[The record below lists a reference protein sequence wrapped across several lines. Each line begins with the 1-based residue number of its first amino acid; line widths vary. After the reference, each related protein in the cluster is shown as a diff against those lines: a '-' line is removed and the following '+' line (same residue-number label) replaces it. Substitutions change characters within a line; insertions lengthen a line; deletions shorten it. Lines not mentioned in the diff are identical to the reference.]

1 MEHYHTTR
9 TSSKKRSSSKS
20 RLSSKTSPREIV
32 SLMIASDPRGR
43 GQHAI
48 STSARRN
55 NSPDAES
62 SSPEPETRFFGS
74 INIAFR
80 GYTANGRLEMDEVAF
95 ASLCSNC
102 GFLDEMLTLADI
114 GFIFD
119 KVALQGIKRYVGLH
133 EFQKA
138 LVMIAE
144 KVGMDASFLIEQIAR
159 SPTPCY
165 RLRTGQEPTAVHAE
179 MLSRSRRVSDDDAVS
194 NHDHSELQESSQFIT
209 EQVMGRLLRASLGET
224 SPMLSEQD
232 HMPTPR
238 GVAKSCQ
245 EALVELNRRTFM
257 QEEHIPSST
266 WTASGCTKQKDATT
280 PQGTTA
286 ATPSAAPSAEPG
298 LLVAKK
304 VLLQPLVKGQVSTS
318 PQPSRPGSA
327 AGYRR
332 PGSAEA
338 AGRQRRRAS
347 AVAATLLATP
357 RNGAVM
363 PPPAAGLTL
372 AQALAPVQVSPLC

>member
-159 SPTPCY
+159 SPMTGY
-165 RLRTGQEPTAVHAE
+165 RQHSGG
-179 MLSRSRRVSDDDAVS
+179 RRVSVS
-194 NHDHSELQESSQFIT
+194 K
-209 EQVMGRLLRASLGET
+209 
-224 SPMLSEQD
+224 P
-232 HMPTPR
+232 
-238 GVAKSCQ
+238 CQ
-245 EALVELNRRTFM
+245 EAPVELNWRTFM
-257 QEEHIPSST
+257 PEEHIPSST